1 MKFDSYHP
9 AINLI
14 YFVAAIGCA
23 FAFNHPVF
31 VAISFAAAFAYS
43 VKLNGLRGLVFNLCL
58 IPVCAAYVAWY
69 SYYTHF
75 GVTVLSQNFVDN
87 NITLEAILY
96 GIQQAFTAA
105 AFLMFMSCV
114 FSVISSDKVVYLFGK
129 VSPKLS
135 LFLSILLRTVP
146 RVKTTV
152 RRINVSRGGVGR
164 GTSGNGLG
172 LIARLRN
179 ALTIISITIT
189 WTLESFL
196 ESSLSMKSRGYTLKG
211 RTAFS
216 IYRFDNRDRSFVIF
230 LFICLTLIAMAIMLD
245 QTRIIYDPI
254 IYMNRITRTSC
265 IFYLAYAAMLIMPMI
280 LQIAGEIRFAQLRK
294 SAIPAVHD

>member
-96 GIQQAFTAA
+96 GIQRAFTAA